1 MTRNKITESIA
12 KGLKALNLDIEVWL
26 YGSEARGDARPD
38 SDFDLLIL
46 VDTDRLTYSEK
57 DAIKA
62 PLYDIE
68 LETGADIS
76 TMILPRSEWENRPFT
91 TPFQTNVQREGI
103 TL

>member
-1 MTRNKITESIA
+1 MKRA
-12 KGLKALNLDIEVWL
+12 QVVNLIRETMHRQFPAVQVIL

-46 VDTDRLTYSEK
+46 VDTNQLTYGDK

-76 TMILPRSEWENRPFT
+76 TIILPKSEWENRPFA
-91 TPFQTNVQREGI
+91 TPFQTNIQREGI
-103 TL
+103 LL

>member
-1 MTRNKITESIA
+1 MER
-12 KGLKALNLDIEVWL
+12 ALVVNQIRETMHRRFPAVQVIL

-46 VDTDRLTYSEK
+46 VNTNRLTYNEM

-68 LETGADIS
+68 LETRADIS
-76 TMILPRSEWENRPFT
+76 TMILPRSEWENSPFA
-91 TPFQTNVQREGI
+91 PLSKRMYNEKE
-103 TL
+103 

>member
-1 MTRNKITESIA
+1 MER
-12 KGLKALNLDIEVWL
+12 ALVVNQIRETMHRRFPAVQVIL

-46 VDTDRLTYSEK
+46 VNTNRLTYNEM

-76 TMILPRSEWENRPFT
+76 IMILPRSEWENRPFA